1 MKGYPLA
8 LTQAGAYL
16 NRTPASI
23 VEYISEFDKTQDG
36 LLRHHYR
43 YSLQEDSQL
52 ALLTTWKI
60 SRDYLAGQHQDTS
73 NLLKLWGF
81 LNGSDIWYDL
91 IARVKW
97 LDEVQPQPQLQP
109 NIQVPQ
115 WLRSL
120 ASKEFEFDRALRILA
135 GFTLVQEHRSAGRF
149 AVNSQLHA
157 WCQHLTTS
165 EEEKTIYIALAVN
178 IVGGM
183 VPENLSEAWSNQLRL
198 EAHGRQ
204 IMHILRTDEWP
215 RDVAKL
221 SILAYYRIANLF
233 KSLDERD
240 LAIEMYEK
248 TLPDV
253 KKVLGSHNDTVL
265 DILLSLG
272 RLYHLEEDYAA
283 AEKMYQQAL
292 VICQQTLGPYHDETL
307 STAHNLAHILCK
319 RGKLKEAVVMY
330 KQGLAAYTRIHG
342 EEHQGVVACINNL
355 AICYDEQGKSDQA
368 ARMYR
373 KSIAGSKKIFGD
385 AHPKTLDA
393 MKNLSELYRTQGNIR
408 DSKALDAQIKAANV
422 NYTFD
427 VTGNYEVHSD

>member
-1 MKGYPLA
+1 

-16 NRTPASI
+16 NHTPASI
-23 VEYISEFDKTQDG
+23 VEYISEFDRTQEQ
-36 LLRHHYR
+36 LLRYQPR
-43 YSLQEDSQL
+43 YPLQEYSQL

-60 SRDYLAGQHQDTS
+60 SHNYLAGRHQDTS

-91 IARVKW
+91 IARVRW
-97 LDEVQPQPQLQP
+97 LDEVQQQPQLQS

-120 ASKEFEFDRALRILA
+120 ATKEFEFDRALMILA
-135 GFTLVQEHRSAGRF
+135 EFSLVQEHRSTGRF

-165 EEEKTIYIALAVN
+165 EDERTTFIALAVN

-204 IMHILRTDEWP
+204 IMHILLTDGWP

-221 SILAYYRIANLF
+221 SILAYYRIAQLF
-233 KSLDERD
+233 KSLDERN
-240 LAIEMYEK
+240 LAIEMYER

-253 KKVLGSHNDTVL
+253 KKVLGLHNDTVL

-283 AEKMYQQAL
+283 AEKTYRQAL
-292 VICQQTLGPYHDETL
+292 AISQETLGPDHDETL
-307 STAHNLAHILCK
+307 STAHHLAHIFCK

-342 EEHQGVVACINNL
+342 QEHQGVVACINNL

-373 KSIAGSKKIFGD
+373 KSIAGSKRIFGD

-393 MKNLSELYRTQGNIR
+393 MKNLSKLYRTQGNIK